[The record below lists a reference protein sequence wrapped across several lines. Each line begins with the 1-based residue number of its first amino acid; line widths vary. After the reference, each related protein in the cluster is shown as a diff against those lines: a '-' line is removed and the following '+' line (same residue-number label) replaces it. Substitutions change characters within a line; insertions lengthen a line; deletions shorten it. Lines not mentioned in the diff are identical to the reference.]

1 VRSKECGGYKGA
13 EMSAPSMEQM
23 KKEIEEKVI
32 KRTLEQIKLKNGQ
45 PAISLCGS
53 P

>member
-1 VRSKECGGYKGA
+1 MRSKECGGYKGA

-45 PAISLCGS
+45 PVR
-53 P
+53 